1 MAFVHGRREAQ
12 RVSAA
17 CQTGRRVERRGAP
30 SRSEAFPPDPE
41 GRPWPSGQ
49 PEALSAFTR
58 GPVWDGRPPRA
69 IKASP
74 ENSRQA
80 RPKHRAPRWPGREAT
95 SPLAAPLESREQDAV
110 GRRARSG
117 PSFLPLRPPVRAWAW
132 RRARAKQV
140 CAATRGHT
148 GLASVPR
155 AGPWPRPDSAPAAR
169 VVPLTHMAACVRA
182 RVCAGSRLV
191 TDVHALRP
199 LGQGRQGVRGG
210 RGVWRPHPDVVEP
223 PARRA
228 QRLALHAPMQQ
239 ALKSERL
246 FTTHLAEKSRLNRG
260 EAIYSPGD
268 AIYSLYVFSV
278 HIFHCGNRLLDAPE
292 TRSYDPSKVWAVLNS

>member
-1 MAFVHGRREAQ
+1 MWRSSSKGRPPRPPWAGRCRRVLVIVITRTCLGYCVLGTSLAHRLSIDSARGVNAHVAFVHGRREAQ

-69 IKASP
+69 IKASA

-95 SPLAAPLESREQDAV
+95 SPLAAPPESREQDAV

-199 LGQGRQGVRGG
+199 LGQGQQGVRGG
-210 RGVWRPHPDVVEP
+210 RGV
-223 PARRA
+223 
-228 QRLALHAPMQQ
+228 
-239 ALKSERL
+239 
-246 FTTHLAEKSRLNRG
+246 
-260 EAIYSPGD
+260 
-268 AIYSLYVFSV
+268 
-278 HIFHCGNRLLDAPE
+278 
-292 TRSYDPSKVWAVLNS
+292 